1 MLSIRTNMASVYAQ
15 RNLAKAAGDFDDN
28 VAKLSSGYRITK
40 ASDDA
45 AGMAVSAN
53 LRAQVASYKMA
64 ARNAQDGVSLIQ
76 TAESA
81 LNESA
86 ELITRL
92 RELTIQAASDGLGTT
107 ERQYLSAEVNKL
119 TEEIGRI
126 ASTTEFN
133 GRNLL
138 SGAPTLQFQ
147 VGIRGGSSDSL
158 SLTVQG
164 ATLANLGL
172 AGASTFSSKFAAY
185 ATRSSPGTSYQA
197 LLTTLDDALESV
209 SSSRA
214 TLGATANRLESAQN
228 TIAVA
233 MESAQQADSRI
244 RDVDVAEESAKLGA
258 NQVLIQAGVSMLAQ
272 ANQMPEAALELLVE

>member
-1 MLSIRTNMASVYAQ
+1 MLSIRTNMASIYAQ
-15 RNLAKAAGDFDDN
+15 RNLDKASQEYEGNIAR
-28 VAKLSSGYRITK
+28 LSSGYRITK

-45 AGMAVSAN
+45 AGMGVSTN

-92 RELTIQAASDGLGTT
+92 RELTVQAASDGLGTT

-119 TEEIGRI
+119 TDEIGRI
-126 ASTTEFN
+126 ASTTEYN

-138 SGAPTLQFQ
+138 SAAPTLQFQ

-164 ATLANLGL
+164 ATLASLGL
-172 AGASTFSSKFAAY
+172 AGASTFSSKFATF
-185 ATRSSPGTSYQA
+185 ATQSSPGSSYQG
-197 LLTTLDDALESV
+197 LLTALDDALVSV

-228 TIAVA
+228 TITVA

-244 RDVDVAEESAKLGA
+244 RDVDVAEESAKMSA